1 MKAFLFPGQGSQ
13 YVGMSQKIP
22 DVPFKNDL
30 FDIASKII
38 GFDMYEICEKG
49 PQEKLSSTEITQ
61 PALFT
66 ISAIYDMLL
75 KQKGIVPD
83 IVAGHSLGEYSALF
97 SAGIVDFE
105 QGFMLVKKRGEL
117 MKYASLELPGGML
130 AVVGLSLS
138 QVDEVINIAK
148 DKGIIVVANYNTP
161 EQFVLSG
168 TKEALDYARDV
179 AKEKGAKLVRSLDV
193 SAAFHS
199 PLMEP
204 IVQEMSDFI
213 DSMNFS
219 LPKLP
224 IVQNVTAQIPKT
236 IDEIKENLKKQMKEP
251 VKWLDSVYEMK
262 KYGVNEYYEVG
273 PKNVLKGLVEKILP
287 EVKVVTSEWVFANA

>member
-1 MKAFLFPGQGSQ
+1 
-13 YVGMSQKIP
+13 MSQKIP
-22 DVPFKNDL
+22 DVAFKDDL
-30 FDIASKII
+30 FDVATKII
-38 GFDMYEICEKG
+38 GFDMYEFCEKG
-49 PQEKLSSTEITQ
+49 PHEKLSSTEITQ

-97 SAGIVDFE
+97 SAGVVDFE

-138 QVDEVINIAK
+138 QVDEVINVAK
-148 DKGIIVVANYNTP
+148 NRGIIVVANYNTP

-236 IDEIKENLKKQMKEP
+236 IYEIKENLKKQMKEP
-251 VKWLDSVYEMK
+251 VKWLDSVYEIK
-262 KYGVNEYYEVG
+262 KSGVDEYYEVG
-273 PKNVLKGLVEKILP
+273 PRNILKGLVEKILP
-287 EVKVVTSEWVFANA
+287 EVRVLTSEGVFANA

>member
-1 MKAFLFPGQGSQ
+1 LKAFLFPGQGSQ

-22 DVPFKNDL
+22 DVAFKDDL
-30 FDIASKII
+30 FDVATKII
-38 GFDMYEICEKG
+38 GFDMYEFCEKG
-49 PQEKLSSTEITQ
+49 PHEKLSSTEITQ

-97 SAGIVDFE
+97 SAGVVDFE

-138 QVDEVINIAK
+138 QVDEVINVAK
-148 DKGIIVVANYNTP
+148 NRGIIVVANYNTP

-236 IDEIKENLKKQMKEP
+236 IYEIKENLKKQMKEP
-251 VKWLDSVYEMK
+251 VKWLDSVYEIK
-262 KYGVNEYYEVG
+262 KSGVDEYYEVG
-273 PKNVLKGLVEKILP
+273 PRNILKGLVEKILP
-287 EVKVVTSEWVFANA
+287 EVRVLTSEGVFANA

>member
-66 ISAIYDMLL
+66 ISAIYDVLL

-83 IVAGHSLGEYSALF
+83 IVVGHSLGEYSALF

-148 DKGIIVVANYNTP
+148 VKGIIVVANYNTT

-199 PLMEP
+199 PLMEQ

-213 DSMNFS
+213 DSMSFPS
-219 LPKLP
+219 QASYCPKR
-224 IVQNVTAQIPKT
+224 
-236 IDEIKENLKKQMKEP
+236 
-251 VKWLDSVYEMK
+251 DS
-262 KYGVNEYYEVG
+262 
-273 PKNVLKGLVEKILP
+273 
-287 EVKVVTSEWVFANA
+287 ANS

>member
-22 DVPFKNDL
+22 DVPFKDDL

-38 GFDMYEICEKG
+38 GFDMYEICEEG

-66 ISAIYDMLL
+66 ISAIYDVLL

-168 TKEALDYARDV
+168 TKEALDCARDV

-219 LPKLP
+219 PPKLP

-262 KYGVNEYYEVG
+262 KYGVDEYYEVG

-287 EVKVVTSEWVFANA
+287 EVKVVTSELVFANA

>member
-1 MKAFLFPGQGSQ
+1 LKAFLFPGQGSQ

-38 GFDMYEICEKG
+38 GFDMYEICEEG

-66 ISAIYDMLL
+66 ISAIYDVLL

-83 IVAGHSLGEYSALF
+83 IVVGHSLGEYSALF

-148 DKGIIVVANYNTP
+148 VKGIIVVANYNTT

-199 PLMEP
+199 PLMEQ

-213 DSMNFS
+213 DSMSFS

-251 VKWLDSVYEMK
+251 VKWLDSIYETK
-262 KYGVNEYYEVG
+262 KYGVDEYYEVG

>member
-38 GFDMYEICEKG
+38 GFDMYEICEEG

-66 ISAIYDMLL
+66 ISAIYDVLL

-83 IVAGHSLGEYSALF
+83 IVVGHSLGEYSALF

-148 DKGIIVVANYNTP
+148 VKGIIVVANYNTT

-199 PLMEP
+199 PLMEQ

-213 DSMNFS
+213 DSMSFS

-251 VKWLDSVYEMK
+251 VKWLDSIYETK
-262 KYGVNEYYEVG
+262 KYGVDEYYEVG

>member
-22 DVPFKNDL
+22 DVAFKDDL
-30 FDIASKII
+30 FDVATKII
-38 GFDMYEICEKG
+38 GFDMYEFCEKG
-49 PQEKLSSTEITQ
+49 PHEKLSSTEITQ

-97 SAGIVDFE
+97 SAGVVDFE

-138 QVDEVINIAK
+138 QVDEVINVAK
-148 DKGIIVVANYNTP
+148 NRGIIVVANYNTP

-236 IDEIKENLKKQMKEP
+236 IYEIKENLKKQMKEP
-251 VKWLDSVYEMK
+251 VKWLDSVYEIK
-262 KYGVNEYYEVG
+262 KSGVDEYYEVG
-273 PKNVLKGLVEKILP
+273 PRNILKGLVEKILP
-287 EVKVVTSEWVFANA
+287 EVRVLTSEGVFANA